1 MQKNEMWLVH
11 KINSESF
18 QQFIFK
24 VNDNQDG
31 FKILFNSTVHGNGLD
46 IEFTLCTYKDCQKL
60 LKWMKNKMKF
70 KYDSHGQIVKD
81 KSGYPIS
88 VAVPRPKIREFFGVK
103 ANILNRATSLPS
115 GTYVLLFD
123 NTYSIVRGKDLLT
136 HIVETWNEKNIRNFP
151 GLQYLLKKM
160 PSDVAACINDA
171 NDSYVAGHHDQ
182 CSVML
187 RKGIELAVRIKLLQS
202 GLSSQLL
209 DDAGNEI
216 GLSAK
221 IKLLRTKRLLTQKS
235 ASDIEQ
241 IKWFGD
247 MGAHGTMKIEEQDI
261 RDNIGPKVRSF
272 LAALNLKA

>member
-1 MQKNEMWLVH
+1 MQKSEMWLVH
-11 KINSESF
+11 KIDSGSF

-24 VNDNQDG
+24 VNDNQNG
-31 FKILFNSTVHGNGLD
+31 FKIFFKSTVDGNGLD
-46 IEFTLCTYKDCQKL
+46 IKFTLCTYDDCQKL
-60 LKWMKNKMKF
+60 LKWMENKTKL
-70 KYDSHGQIVKD
+70 KYDSQGQIVKD
-81 KSGYPIS
+81 TGGYPIS
-88 VAVPRPKIREFFGVK
+88 VAVPRPKIREFFDVK
-103 ANILNRATSLPS
+103 TNILNRPISLPS

-123 NTYSIVRGKDLLT
+123 NSYSFVTGKNLFT
-136 HIVETWNEKNIRNFP
+136 HIIETWNEENVRDFP
-151 GLQYLLKKM
+151 GLQHLLKKM

-187 RKGIELAVRIKLLQS
+187 RKGIELAVRIKILQS

-221 IKLLRTKRLLTQKS
+221 IKLLKTKKLLTQKNV
-235 ASDIEQ
+235 SDIGR

-247 MGAHGTMKIEEQDI
+247 VGAHGTMKIEEQDI
-261 RDNIGPKVRSF
+261 RDNVGPKVRSF
-272 LAALNLKA
+272 LAALNLKV